1 MNKNISIYLL
11 GSGGHAKV
19 VYDALLLSGNKV
31 IAVIDPIKEL
41 KNEFSILEHIKS
53 DDVFQDSKSMEDSI
67 IVNGI
72 GIVLGKNRF
81 VRRNIYNNYYNK
93 GYKFMNSIHPTSIIA
108 SNTKLF
114 SGLNIMAGSII
125 QTGTVI
131 KSNTIINTGVIIEH
145 DCLIGENVHV
155 APGVVI
161 CGNVKVGDDCFIG
174 AGAKI
179 LPESILEDG
188 TIVKSGAIINNK
200 KEYNRKKNDD

>member
-41 KNEFSILEHIKS
+41 KNEFSILEHVKS

-200 KEYNRKKNDD
+200 KE